1 MKITFPR
8 PQHFLN
14 PKQMLVVGYL
24 MVSLLTPMTA
34 GATDESEVLDRELTA
49 TQMSKYMQARMEKLT
64 YDFAASTEK
73 YRELLELYPQD
84 NFLHSE
90 ALYLF
95 VIVADFDNA
104 IKSASVLAEKGIRNS
119 FIHDLL
125 IASAFRNL
133 DYDDALLR
141 LKAMQDLFGGA
152 SGEPIKLGW
161 AYIGLGNIEQADLQF
176 SSEENQ
182 APESWTEFHR
192 ALAFATIGDFEK
204 AEELIGLIASQE
216 DLPLEIIGQLGT
228 AWAQILVQLER
239 RDDAIK
245 LIDQSIASDPLTA
258 SSRKFLQSLQQRI
271 ARGEQVDFD
280 FVSTPSDALA
290 RFFRLIVSASSLDGS
305 QIENSILPARVSEFL
320 DPENSLNNLELGS
333 LLAEARSHQLAIA
346 NFDKI
351 QDGDP
356 LFVTAQIQKSRSLR
370 LSDQEESSIDL
381 LTKLAEQKAD
391 NLAVVETLGQGHL
404 DDKRYVQAEIAFDKA
419 IELVLAG
426 APEEATDDYFSRNW
440 TPYYFRAIARE
451 RQGDWPDAKSDLRLA
466 ADYSSGS
473 PYVLNYLG
481 YSMLINDEDPIE
493 AEQLIREAVKQDPEN
508 GAFIDSLGWA
518 QFLQGKYSEALPNLE
533 KAVRLLSNT
542 AEVIDHLGDVYWK
555 VGRQREAEFQ
565 WKRALHYEDENI
577 DFERVRRKIS
587 LGLDKVL
594 EDEETA
600 KDNDN

>member
-1 MKITFPR
+1 MKITFSR
-8 PQHFLN
+8 LQHFLN
-14 PKQMLVVGYL
+14 RKSVFVVGYL
-24 MVSLLTPMTA
+24 MVSLLTPVTV
-34 GATDESEVLDRELTA
+34 GATDESEVLVRELTA
-49 TQMSKYMQARMEKLT
+49 PQMSKYMQARMEKLT

-104 IKSASVLAEKGIRNS
+104 IKSASVLADNGIRNS
-119 FIHDLL
+119 FIDNLL

-141 LKAMQDLFGGA
+141 LKEMQDLFGGA

-161 AYIGLGNIEQADLQF
+161 AYIGLGDIEQADLQF
-176 SSEENQ
+176 SNEENQ

-204 AEELIGLIASQE
+204 AEELIGRIASRE
-216 DLPLEIIGQLGT
+216 DLPLEIIGQLET

-239 RDDAIK
+239 RDDAIR

-258 SSRKFLQSLQQRI
+258 SSRKLLQSLQQRI

-280 FVSTPSDALA
+280 FIANPSDALA
-290 RFFRLIVSASSLDGS
+290 RFFRLIVMASSRDAS
-305 QIENSILPARVSEFL
+305 QIENSILLARVSEFL
-320 DPENSLNNLELGS
+320 DPKNSLNNLEIGS
-333 LLAEARSHQLAIA
+333 FLAEARSHQLAIA

-356 LFVTAQIQKSRSLR
+356 LFVTAQIEKSHSLR
-370 LSDQEESSIDL
+370 LSNQEEASIDL
-381 LTKLAEQKAD
+381 LTKLAKQKTD
-391 NLAVVETLGQGHL
+391 DLAVVETLGQVHL
-404 DDKRYVQAEIAFDKA
+404 DKKNYVQAEIAFDKA
-419 IELVLAG
+419 IELVLAA
-426 APEEATDDYFSRNW
+426 APEEATADYFSRNW

-451 RQGDWPDAKSDLRLA
+451 RQGHWSDAKSDLRLA

-493 AEQLIREAVKQDPEN
+493 AEQLIREAVEQDPEN

-518 QFLQGKYSEALPNLE
+518 QFLQGKYNEALPNLE

-542 AEVIDHLGDVYWK
+542 AEVIDHLGDVYWQ
-555 VGRQREAEFQ
+555 VGRQREAKFQ

-594 EDEETA
+594 EDEEKA